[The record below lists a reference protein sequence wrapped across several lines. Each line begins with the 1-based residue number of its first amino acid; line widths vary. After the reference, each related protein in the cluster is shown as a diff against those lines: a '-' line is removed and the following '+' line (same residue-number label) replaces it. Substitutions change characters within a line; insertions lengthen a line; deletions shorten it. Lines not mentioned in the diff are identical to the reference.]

1 MNQTSQQPSLKEK
14 QSHGTRL
21 FPCAYYHFCN
31 PSHRLRVR
39 HHWHEEV
46 EIVYLHHGSFK
57 LDINMEPY
65 GTDREC
71 FLFINSGELH
81 SLRSL
86 SMEFDEQAVVFSPSM
101 LLFQDYD
108 SIDESILLPL
118 TQNKL
123 TFPRFLDQT
132 SPFFSAFRSCYQQI
146 SHIFS
151 QSKETLITGEQIL
164 TDDVISQLQ
173 IKAGIL
179 QLIGILM
186 EAGLMCQSPRTESQK
201 ITAIKTVLSY
211 ITDHYHEKLYVQD
224 LASQVNMNEQYFCR
238 FFKRSIGKTPI
249 DYINDYRLNK
259 VIRLLETGDAQ
270 ITEICLECG
279 FNNMGDFSA
288 TFQAQNRNHSSV
300 IPKIISFQKVRIIYF
315 LISFSVVFLLSIVYN
330 VTK

>member
-108 SIDESILLPL
+108 SIDESILLQL

-132 SPFFSAFRSCYQQI
+132 SPFFSVFRSCYQQI

-151 QSKETLITGEQIL
+151 QSKETLLTGEQIL

-279 FNNMGDFSA
+279 FNNMGN
-288 TFQAQNRNHSSV
+288 FQRLFKRKTGITPLQYR
-300 IPKIISFQKVRIIYF
+300 KLY
-315 LISFSVVFLLSIVYN
+315 LS
-330 VTK
+330 KKSE

>member
-46 EIVYLHHGSFK
+46 EIVYLHHGSFI

-249 DYINDYRLNK
+249 DYIND
-259 VIRLLETGDAQ
+259 
-270 ITEICLECG
+270 
-279 FNNMGDFSA
+279 
-288 TFQAQNRNHSSV
+288 
-300 IPKIISFQKVRIIYF
+300 
-315 LISFSVVFLLSIVYN
+315 
-330 VTK
+330 

>member
-14 QSHGTRL
+14 QSHGTHL

-31 PSHRLRVR
+31 PSLRLRVR

-279 FNNMGDFSA
+279 FNNMGN
-288 TFQAQNRNHSSV
+288 FQRLVKRKTGITPLQYR
-300 IPKIISFQKVRIIYF
+300 KLY
-315 LISFSVVFLLSIVYN
+315 LS
-330 VTK
+330 KKSE

>member
-279 FNNMGDFSA
+279 FNNMGNFQRLFKRKTGITPLQYRKLYFSKK
-288 TFQAQNRNHSSV
+288 SE
-300 IPKIISFQKVRIIYF
+300 
-315 LISFSVVFLLSIVYN
+315 
-330 VTK
+330 

>member
-1 MNQTSQQPSLKEK
+1 MNQTSQKPGLKEK

-31 PSHRLRVR
+31 PNHRLRVR
-39 HHWHEEV
+39 HHWHEEM

-65 GTDREC
+65 GTDQEC
-71 FLFINSGELH
+71 FLFLNSGELH
-81 SLRSL
+81 SLRSV
-86 SMEFDEQAVVFSPSM
+86 SMDFDEEAVVFSPSM

-132 SPFFSAFRSCYQQI
+132 SPFFSAFHSCYQQI
-146 SHIFS
+146 SSIFS
-151 QSKETLITGEQIL
+151 QSNETRITGEQIL
-164 TDDVISQLQ
+164 TGNVISQLQ
-173 IKAGIL
+173 IKAGLL

-186 EAGLMCQSPRTESQK
+186 EAGLMRQSPGAESQK

-211 ITDHYHEKLYVQD
+211 VTDHYQEKLYVQD
-224 LASQVNMNEQYFCR
+224 LAAQVNMNEQYFCR
-238 FFKRSIGKTPI
+238 FFKCSIGKTPI

-259 VIRLLETGDAQ
+259 VIRLLETGDAPV
-270 ITEICLECG
+270 TEICLECG
-279 FNNMGDFSA
+279 FNNMGN
-288 TFQAQNRNHSSV
+288 FQRLFKRKTGTTPLQYRKLYLARKSE
-300 IPKIISFQKVRIIYF
+300 
-315 LISFSVVFLLSIVYN
+315 
-330 VTK
+330 

>member
-81 SLRSL
+81 SLCSL

-132 SPFFSAFRSCYQQI
+132 SPFFSAFRSSYQQI

-151 QSKETLITGEQIL
+151 RSKETLLAGEQIL

-186 EAGLMCQSPRTESQK
+186 EAGLMCQSSRTESQK

-211 ITDHYHEKLYVQD
+211 IADHYHEKLYVQD
-224 LASQVNMNEQYFCR
+224 LASQVNMNDQYFCR

-259 VIRLLETGDAQ
+259 VIRLLETGDAPV
-270 ITEICLECG
+270 TEICLECG
-279 FNNMGDFSA
+279 FNNMGN
-288 TFQAQNRNHSSV
+288 FQRLFKRKTGITPLQYR
-300 IPKIISFQKVRIIYF
+300 KLY
-315 LISFSVVFLLSIVYN
+315 LS
-330 VTK
+330 KKSE

>member
-123 TFPRFLDQT
+123 TFPRFLYQT

-279 FNNMGDFSA
+279 FNNMGN
-288 TFQAQNRNHSSV
+288 FQRLFKRKTG
-300 IPKIISFQKVRIIYF
+300 ITP
-315 LISFSVVFLLSIVYN
+315 L
-330 VTK
+330 

>member
-1 MNQTSQQPSLKEK
+1 MNQTSQQPGLKEK

-31 PSHRLRVR
+31 PNHRLRVR
-39 HHWHEEV
+39 HHWHEEI
-46 EIVYLHHGSFK
+46 EIIYLQHGSFK

-71 FLFINSGELH
+71 FLFLNSGELH

-132 SPFFSAFRSCYQQI
+132 SPFFPAFRSCYQQI
-146 SHIFS
+146 SRLFS
-151 QSKETLITGEQIL
+151 KNNETLVTGEQIL
-164 TDDVISQLQ
+164 TDNVIAQLQ

-186 EAGLMCQSPRTESQK
+186 EAGLMRQSPGSESQK

-211 ITDHYHEKLYVQD
+211 ITEHYQEKLYVQD

-259 VIRLLETGDAQ
+259 VIRLLETGDAPV
-270 ITEICLECG
+270 TEICLECG
-279 FNNMGDFSA
+279 FNNMGN
-288 TFQAQNRNHSSV
+288 FQRLFKRKTGTTPLQYRKLYLARKSE
-300 IPKIISFQKVRIIYF
+300 
-315 LISFSVVFLLSIVYN
+315 
-330 VTK
+330 

>member
-132 SPFFSAFRSCYQQI
+132 SPFFSAFRSSYQQI

-151 QSKETLITGEQIL
+151 RSKETLLAGEQIL
-164 TDDVISQLQ
+164 TDAVISQLQ
-173 IKAGIL
+173 IKAGLL

-186 EAGLMCQSPRTESQK
+186 EAGLMCQSSRTESQK

-211 ITDHYHEKLYVQD
+211 IADHYHEKLYVQD
-224 LASQVNMNEQYFCR
+224 LASQVNMNDQYFCR

-259 VIRLLETGDAQ
+259 VIRLLETGDAPV
-270 ITEICLECG
+270 TEICLECG
-279 FNNMGDFSA
+279 FNNMGN
-288 TFQAQNRNHSSV
+288 FQRLFKRKTGITPLQYR
-300 IPKIISFQKVRIIYF
+300 KLY
-315 LISFSVVFLLSIVYN
+315 LS
-330 VTK
+330 KKSE

>member
-132 SPFFSAFRSCYQQI
+132 SPFFSAFRSSYQQI

-151 QSKETLITGEQIL
+151 RSKETPARRR
-164 TDDVISQLQ
+164 TD
-173 IKAGIL
+173 
-179 QLIGILM
+179 
-186 EAGLMCQSPRTESQK
+186 
-201 ITAIKTVLSY
+201 SY
-211 ITDHYHEKLYVQD
+211 
-224 LASQVNMNEQYFCR
+224 
-238 FFKRSIGKTPI
+238 G
-249 DYINDYRLNK
+249 
-259 VIRLLETGDAQ
+259 
-270 ITEICLECG
+270 
-279 FNNMGDFSA
+279 
-288 TFQAQNRNHSSV
+288 
-300 IPKIISFQKVRIIYF
+300 
-315 LISFSVVFLLSIVYN
+315 
-330 VTK
+330 

>member
-39 HHWHEEV
+39 HHWYEEV

-132 SPFFSAFRSCYQQI
+132 SPFF
-146 SHIFS
+146 
-151 QSKETLITGEQIL
+151 
-164 TDDVISQLQ
+164 
-173 IKAGIL
+173 
-179 QLIGILM
+179 
-186 EAGLMCQSPRTESQK
+186 
-201 ITAIKTVLSY
+201 
-211 ITDHYHEKLYVQD
+211 
-224 LASQVNMNEQYFCR
+224 FCL
-238 FFKRSIGKTPI
+238 P
-249 DYINDYRLNK
+249 
-259 VIRLLETGDAQ
+259 Q
-270 ITEICLECG
+270 
-279 FNNMGDFSA
+279 
-288 TFQAQNRNHSSV
+288 
-300 IPKIISFQKVRIIYF
+300 
-315 LISFSVVFLLSIVYN
+315 LLSTDQSYFFAKQRN
-330 VTK
+330 SAHRRTDSYG

>member
-132 SPFFSAFRSCYQQI
+132 SPFFSVFRSCYQQI

-151 QSKETLITGEQIL
+151 QSKETLLTGEQIL
-164 TDDVISQLQ
+164 TDDVISQLL

-279 FNNMGDFSA
+279 FNNMGN
-288 TFQAQNRNHSSV
+288 FQRLFKRKTGITPLQYR
-300 IPKIISFQKVRIIYF
+300 KLY
-315 LISFSVVFLLSIVYN
+315 LS
-330 VTK
+330 KKSE

>member
-86 SMEFDEQAVVFSPSM
+86 SMEFDEQAVV
-101 LLFQDYD
+101 
-108 SIDESILLPL
+108 
-118 TQNKL
+118 
-123 TFPRFLDQT
+123 LDQT

-151 QSKETLITGEQIL
+151 RSKETLLTGEQIL

-279 FNNMGDFSA
+279 FNNMGN
-288 TFQAQNRNHSSV
+288 FQRLFKRKTGITPLQYR
-300 IPKIISFQKVRIIYF
+300 KLY
-315 LISFSVVFLLSIVYN
+315 LS
-330 VTK
+330 KKSE

>member
-132 SPFFSAFRSCYQQI
+132 SLFFSVFRSCYQQI

-151 QSKETLITGEQIL
+151 QSKETLLTGEQIL

-279 FNNMGDFSA
+279 FNNMGN
-288 TFQAQNRNHSSV
+288 FQRLFKRKTGITPLQYR
-300 IPKIISFQKVRIIYF
+300 KLY
-315 LISFSVVFLLSIVYN
+315 LS
-330 VTK
+330 KKSE

>member
-86 SMEFDEQAVVFSPSM
+86 NMEFDEQAVVFSPSM

-132 SPFFSAFRSCYQQI
+132 SPFFSVFRSCYQQI

-151 QSKETLITGEQIL
+151 QSKVTLLTGEQIL

-279 FNNMGDFSA
+279 FNNMGN
-288 TFQAQNRNHSSV
+288 FQRLFKRKTGITPLQYR
-300 IPKIISFQKVRIIYF
+300 KLY
-315 LISFSVVFLLSIVYN
+315 LS
-330 VTK
+330 KKSE

>member
-46 EIVYLHHGSFK
+46 EIIYLHHGSFK

-279 FNNMGDFSA
+279 VNTMGN
-288 TFQAQNRNHSSV
+288 FQRLFKRKTGITPLQYR
-300 IPKIISFQKVRIIYF
+300 KLY
-315 LISFSVVFLLSIVYN
+315 LS
-330 VTK
+330 KKSE

>member
-132 SPFFSAFRSCYQQI
+132 SPFFSVFRSCYQQI

-151 QSKETLITGEQIL
+151 QSKETLLTGEQIL

-238 FFKRSIGKTPI
+238 FFKKSIGRSPMV
-249 DYINDYRLNK
+249 YINEFR
-259 VIRLLETGDAQ
+259 IRQAMHFLEDTDESV
-270 ITEICLECG
+270 TEVAMECG
-279 FNNMGDFSA
+279 YNNLGNFLREFHRQTGTTPLKYRKNS
-288 TFQAQNRNHSSV
+288 QNKKKSLTN
-300 IPKIISFQKVRIIYF
+300 I
-315 LISFSVVFLLSIVYN
+315 
-330 VTK
+330 